1 VVEVIGQL
9 AWPAAL
15 LFLAYRF
22 EPEIRSVV
30 RAVVE
35 RGGSVGASGV
45 TLQPS
50 TVQTKPIE
58 VKSLDVQS
66 EPLSDRRFLNE
77 NAELWKQLIDKD
89 GLTGDQ
95 KERRMLGYLARVYSD
110 VLHFQTYLKI
120 FGSQLELI
128 RLLFSRR
135 IMPISDALSIF
146 DSARAKFEL
155 VHRTR
160 TFSDWLAFLNNTM
173 IKIEGENIMATDL
186 LDDFFEFLTRHKLT
200 DDRAG

>member
-1 VVEVIGQL
+1 MVEVIGQL